1 MSWLVVNSDNKE
13 YIYSEQPV
21 LEDGEFVPQ
30 KCIYHYD
37 YDNVDME
44 QYDNFVELPKGSIKR
59 LIGKELTFEESP
71 YKLLSVNE

>member
-1 MSWLVVNSDNKE
+1 
-13 YIYSEQPV
+13 
-21 LEDGEFVPQ
+21 
-30 KCIYHYD
+30 
-37 YDNVDME
+37 ME